1 MKREVKFSLVFR
13 DMWQSAGKYQPR
25 VDQLVKVAPA
35 IIKMGCF
42 DRVETNGGGFE
53 QVNLLYG
60 ENPNKSVRQWTKPF
74 HEAGIQTHM
83 LDRALNGLRMSPCPK
98 DLRKLFYKV
107 KKAQGTDIT
116 RIFCGLNDPRNVI
129 PSIQYAKEA
138 GMIAQASLCIT
149 HSPIHTVEYY
159 VNLAKTFIEAGA
171 DEICLKDMAGIG
183 RPVSLGKIV
192 EGIKAYKKDIVIQ
205 YHSHAGPGFCMASIL
220 EVAKAGC
227 DYIDTSMSPL
237 AWGTGHADII
247 AVQEMLK
254 DAGFQ
259 VKEINMEAYM
269 ETRTLIQEMYDD
281 FLGYYIPKLNHINN
295 SLLVK
300 PGLPGGMMG
309 SLMTDL
315 EDNLKSLNKWKVK
328 NGQPELT
335 TDQLLVKLFD
345 EVAYVWPKVGYPCL
359 VTPFSQYVKNLA
371 LMNVIQMEK
380 GKARWSMIADNIWDM
395 ILGKSGRLPGEVAP
409 ELVEMAKEQGRVF
422 ETEDPQ
428 SYYPDDLDTYR
439 QKMQEKGWELGE
451 DDEELFEYSMHP
463 SQYEAYKS
471 GKAKADFEADLAE
484 RKAKANGAGAAEL
497 PKSIKVS
504 VNGQTYEV
512 NIAYGNEAPAATTAS
527 TASAAPVAA
536 GEGEDILAPLEGK
549 FYRVKDSQETPKQI
563 GEEVKAGDVIG
574 YIEAMISYNAIRA
587 DFDGVLTA
595 ILVNSGDAVEEDDP
609 IIKIARR

>member
-1 MKREVKFSLVFR
+1 MKEVKFSLVFR

-60 ENPNKSVRQWTKPF
+60 ENPNKAVREFTKPF

-83 LDRALNGLRMSPCPK
+83 LDRALNALRMSPVPR
-98 DLRKLFYKV
+98 DVRKLFYKV

-116 RIFCGLNDPRNVI
+116 RIFCGLNDARNII
-129 PSIQYAKEA
+129 PSIVYAKEA

-149 HSPIHTVEYY
+149 HSPIHTVKYY
-159 VNLAKTFIEAGA
+159 VDLAKTLIDAGA

-192 EGIKAYKKDIVIQ
+192 AGIKAYKKDIVIQ
-205 YHSHAGPGFCMASIL
+205 YHSHAGPGFNMASIL
-220 EVAKAGC
+220 EVCNAGC
-227 DYIDTSMSPL
+227 DYIDTGMSPL
-237 AWGTGHADII
+237 SWGTGHADII

-254 DAGFQ
+254 DAGFK
-259 VKEINMEAYM
+259 VKEINMAAYM
-269 ETRTLIQEMYDD
+269 EVRTQIQQMCDD
-281 FLGYYIPKLNHINN
+281 FLGYYIPDLNHINN

-335 TDQLLVKLFD
+335 TDDLLIKLFD

-371 LMNVIQMEK
+371 LMNVMQMEK
-380 GKARWSMIADNIWDM
+380 GKERWSMIADTIWDM
-395 ILGKSGRLPGEVAP
+395 ILGKAGQLPGPVAP
-409 ELVEMAKEQGRVF
+409 ELVAMAKEQGREF
-422 ETEDPQ
+422 ETQDPQ
-428 SYYPDDLDTYR
+428 SYFPDKLDEFR
-439 QKMQEKGWELGE
+439 EEMKKNGWELGE
-451 DDEELFEYSMHP
+451 DDEELFELAMHP
-463 SQYEAYKS
+463 EQYRAYKS
-471 GKAKADFEADLAE
+471 GKAKADFEEDLAK
-484 RKAKANGAGAAEL
+484 RKAAKNAPAAGAAEL
-497 PKSIKVS
+497 PKSITVNVEGVNYKVD
-504 VNGQTYEV
+504 
-512 NIAYGNEAPAATTAS
+512 IAYGGEVPAAGAAAPAA
-527 TASAAPVAA
+527 AAPA
-536 GEGEDILAPLEGK
+536 GEGADLLAPLEGK
-549 FYRVKDSQETPKQI
+549 FYLVKDNSETP
-563 GEEVKAGDVIG
+563 VKVGDAVREGDVVG
-574 YIEAMISYNAIRA
+574 YIEAMKTFNAIKA
-587 DFDGVLTA
+587 DRDGVVTA
-595 ILVNSGDAVEEDDP
+595 ILVNSGDSVEEDDV
-609 IIKIARR
+609 IMKIG